1 MVAQELHAHGY
12 SLHYYDNKQ
21 KGEVDYL
28 IDDYE
33 NLTVLP
39 IEIKSGKDYKMHS
52 ALDRFLK
59 TTDYHIRKAVVLSNA
74 REVSE
79 KEGVMYLPIYYCMFY
94 ERDKRT
100 DESELIIPEI
110 TL

>member
-1 MVAQELHAHGY
+1 M
-12 SLHYYDNKQ
+12 
-21 KGEVDYL
+21 DYL

-39 IEIKSGKDYKMHS
+39 IEIKSGKNYKIHS

-79 KEGVMYLPIYYCMFY
+79 EEGVMFLPIYYCMFY